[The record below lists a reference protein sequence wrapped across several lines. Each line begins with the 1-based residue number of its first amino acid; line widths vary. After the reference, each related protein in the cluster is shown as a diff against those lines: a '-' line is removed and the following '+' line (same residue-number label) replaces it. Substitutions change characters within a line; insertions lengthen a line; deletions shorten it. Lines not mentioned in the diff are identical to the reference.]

1 MTLELDALAGTVAQL
16 GKSLAYARSSQASA
30 DPGLAEQFRNSVIQ
44 CFEFT
49 YELAWKM
56 LRRQLAM
63 DLATP
68 DLVERLA
75 YRDLVRTG
83 VERGLLRETQAW
95 FDYRE
100 LREAFTESALPFKV
114 DVVDWAETGE
124 SFRDVIRRRHVVIQP
139 ASAVIVH

>member
-1 MTLELDALAGTVAQL
+1 MKLELDALAGAVAQL
-16 GKSLAYARSSQASA
+16 EKSLAYARSSQAGA

-44 CFEFT
+44 CFEFS

-56 LRRQLAM
+56 LRRQLAL

-83 VERGLLRETQAW
+83 VERGLLREAQAW

-100 LREAFTESALPFKV
+100 LRNQTAHTYDVGKADKV
-114 DVVDWAETGE
+114 AAAAPKLLADVHFLLERLRACNGG
-124 SFRDVIRRRHVVIQP
+124 
-139 ASAVIVH
+139 AG